1 MILHDTIKT
10 IKNKVF
16 PFSLNEE
23 EKEQNLKEL
32 KRTKSCFFLK
42 NPKKRF
48 LLKKTKKTG
57 GLGFF
62 EKTRIFLNPDQC
74 SCYFVNVCNLLRW

>member
-1 MILHDTIKT
+1 MGLIPSPSNLNGIIGITRYYCVILKIMILHDTIKT

-32 KRTKSCFFLK
+32 KRT
-42 NPKKRF
+42 
-48 LLKKTKKTG
+48 
-57 GLGFF
+57 
-62 EKTRIFLNPDQC
+62 
-74 SCYFVNVCNLLRW
+74 NLVSF